1 MKKFKRL
8 LALLMALA
16 MLFAT
21 ACATTTPETDDVETE
36 KQTEESSDETPK
48 TPEEPAK
55 TYYNVIFA
63 LATIPPVLS
72 AVETISNGYP
82 TYAII
87 ERGKTYSGIADIENF
102 YNVGFDVTKN
112 NSDGFTA
119 TEFDAMVSKVKE
131 LNDGTENA
139 FFNFYVQDG
148 TALMGAAISANA
160 GLGLDQFHIT
170 MCEDGTGAYS
180 DFYDTYLK
188 NRTLTSEC
196 DGVYAYYASKVED
209 AKAEFESVMNKKDNN
224 IGDGVFSYNIGKA
237 YALAALDNF
246 TYYLQDEE
254 IIVNYIKTTKYF
266 GNAKN
271 VETKLLSAFGVE
283 GYNAEV
289 EYKLNLKYGKISD
302 AVNALS
308 ETQRS
313 NYLKLMYGKYYEA
326 TYAAL
331 TRTTRAGEAAPTKKL
346 VYIGTRHNDYPHF
359 VTNADYGIGAI
370 DKVPATYAELDAKYK
385 TAVLFPTEADYKVFL
400 DEINDATNYVGEVS
414 AEVKDQIA
422 VACFNNYVDY
432 IFNLKL
438 TYELYGADY
447 DIIMKGHPSEA
458 IGCYDEW
465 RNSNYKV
472 GDYSYDKLMD
482 NVLLA
487 FHESDSI
494 GKYIGM
500 VPYGTAAENLAYLGA
515 DIVIGGLPSST
526 YSGFDRN
533 FGVVFITCATNQDIV
548 GTGEATSVSYVKERY
563 EAGDLVYTNKAGET
577 VTTEFYNV
585 GNVYKALIAIY
596 TQKGDTA
603 NAEKYQKLFSDW
615 LAANRA
621 GSTDIDA
628 QGFGITTN

>member
-102 YNVGFDVTKN
+102 YNVGFDETKN

-254 IIVNYIKTTKYF
+254 IIVMGGVMNMFTNCLF
-266 GNAKN
+266 KN
-271 VETKLLSAFGVE
+271 QPILTVEDNELFRFINCFTSNGE
-283 GYNAEV
+283 EV
-289 EYKLNLKYGKISD
+289 TLK
-302 AVNALS
+302 
-308 ETQRS
+308 
-313 NYLKLMYGKYYEA
+313 
-326 TYAAL
+326 
-331 TRTTRAGEAAPTKKL
+331 
-346 VYIGTRHNDYPHF
+346 
-359 VTNADYGIGAI
+359 
-370 DKVPATYAELDAKYK
+370 
-385 TAVLFPTEADYKVFL
+385 
-400 DEINDATNYVGEVS
+400 
-414 AEVKDQIA
+414 
-422 VACFNNYVDY
+422 
-432 IFNLKL
+432 
-438 TYELYGADY
+438 
-447 DIIMKGHPSEA
+447 
-458 IGCYDEW
+458 
-465 RNSNYKV
+465 
-472 GDYSYDKLMD
+472 
-482 NVLLA
+482 
-487 FHESDSI
+487 
-494 GKYIGM
+494 
-500 VPYGTAAENLAYLGA
+500 
-515 DIVIGGLPSST
+515 
-526 YSGFDRN
+526 
-533 FGVVFITCATNQDIV
+533 
-548 GTGEATSVSYVKERY
+548 
-563 EAGDLVYTNKAGET
+563 
-577 VTTEFYNV
+577 
-585 GNVYKALIAIY
+585 
-596 TQKGDTA
+596 
-603 NAEKYQKLFSDW
+603 
-615 LAANRA
+615 
-621 GSTDIDA
+621 
-628 QGFGITTN
+628 